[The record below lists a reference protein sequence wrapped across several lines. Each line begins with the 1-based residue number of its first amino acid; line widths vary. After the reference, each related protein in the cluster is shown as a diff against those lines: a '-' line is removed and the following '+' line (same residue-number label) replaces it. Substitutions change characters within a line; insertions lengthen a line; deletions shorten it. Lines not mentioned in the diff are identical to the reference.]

1 MTIHPILRRL
11 FAAVLLLAAVAVPAQ
26 AQEEGDMEQKTIV
39 EIAQGND
46 NFSTL
51 VQALKA
57 ADLVGALQGEG
68 PFTVFAPT
76 NDAFAKLP
84 DGQLESLLKEEN
96 KAKLQAILKY
106 HVVPAKAPASKV
118 AGMSEAET
126 LQGKMVNVTAD
137 DDGVTL
143 TGQNSAS
150 VTNTD
155 VMAANGVI
163 HVIDTVLLPPEDEEM
178 EESYE

>member
-1 MTIHPILRRL
+1 MVNSPLLRRL
-11 FAAVLLLAAVAVPAQ
+11 FAAVLLLAAIAMPAQ
-26 AQEEGDMEQKTIV
+26 AQEEGDMAEQSIV
-39 EIAQGND
+39 EIAQGNE

-57 ADLVGALQGEG
+57 ADLVDALQGDG

-96 KAKLQAILKY
+96 KAKLQSILKY
-106 HVVPAKAPASKV
+106 HVVSGKATASAV
-118 AGMSEAET
+118 MDMSEAET
-126 LQGKMVNVTAD
+126 LQGKIVTVNAG

-143 TGQNSAS
+143 MGKNSAT
-150 VTNTD
+150 VTSTD
-155 VMAANGVI
+155 IEASNGVI
-163 HVIDTVLLPPEDEEM
+163 HVIDSVLLPPEDEM
-178 EESYE
+178 ARGDDM